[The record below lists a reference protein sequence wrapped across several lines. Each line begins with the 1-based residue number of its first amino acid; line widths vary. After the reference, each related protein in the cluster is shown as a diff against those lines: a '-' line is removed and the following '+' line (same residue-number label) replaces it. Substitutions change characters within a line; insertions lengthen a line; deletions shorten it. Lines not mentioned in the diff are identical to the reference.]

1 MRPTTIIAFLTSLA
15 FCHGSGV
22 HAQTNTA
29 KPTAAT
35 AVRASSPGPSASA
48 SASDDIPMAD
58 YLGLLAQISPAAR
71 EGAQVYLQAFQQ
83 RCGRALTTME
93 LRQAIAQAEGDPIL
107 MAMVRA
113 SHPSQQAQRDD
124 TLRQL
129 SQRIRCDGG
138 RKP

>member
-29 KPTAAT
+29 RPKATT
-35 AVRASSPGPSASA
+35 AVRASSPGPSA

>member
-1 MRPTTIIAFLTSLA
+1 MRRTTIIAFLTSLA
-15 FCHGSGV
+15 LCHGGGV

-29 KPTAAT
+29 KPTA
-35 AVRASSPGPSASA
+35 VRATPPGP
-48 SASDDIPMAD
+48 SASDDIPMTD

-71 EGAQVYLQAFQQ
+71 EGAQVYLQSFQQ
-83 RCGRALTTME
+83 HCGRTLTALE
-93 LRQAIAQAEGDPIL
+93 LRQAIAQGDGDPIL

-124 TLRQL
+124 TLMQL